1 MATDYSGYTWSA
13 FLAVLDGQIKN
24 ALGNR
29 DPLTAKYSLPGGGY
43 WEGRSVK
50 ELMDLRGYVAQQ
62 AADEAAAVGTASRL
76 VQATPLRRY
85 DG

>member
-1 MATDYSGYTWSA
+1 LADYSGFTWSA
-13 FLAVLDGQIKN
+13 FLSILDGQIKN

-29 DPLTAKYSLPGGGY
+29 DPMTLRYSLPGGGM

-50 ELMDLRGYVAQQ
+50 ELMELRGYVAQQ
-62 AADEAAAVGTASRL
+62 ASDEAASTGTASRL